1 VRREWEIQLMK
12 LEWEMRRRKAW
23 KYEEDKF
30 KKKLADALEKVKR
43 SYRFGR
49 FGYEIINKV
58 STTWEIQGRRPDIT
72 VFVLNQPFLIIEC
85 KIKPSSF
92 SDYPIGQAYTYA
104 LLAKN
109 EGYSVD
115 FVAATDPYYMRIF
128 RVPENLEDYANWE
141 AIERRKYNEAFDPLL
156 YLCAEYKLRVVEFSY
171 NLDSPEAPKVL
182 HEAMKKLIEGGFEN
196 IDWEETRELESLARD
211 LGDWIRFGCF
221 GGLKSA
227 NDYLYSK
234 CGIPKSYSWAELWSR
249 LISHF
254 GSIQIAT
261 LFCIREFYRHGNP
274 VKRLKEFKQSR
285 INEFRKLAELYQK
298 YREIALSEAFERMIE
313 RMIGSRLRENNV
325 SLSKRIE
332 RLLEAVRY
340 YSGK

>member
-1 VRREWEIQLMK
+1 MRREWEIQLMK
-12 LEWEMRRRKAW
+12 LEWEMRKRKVW
-23 KYEEDKF
+23 KYEENEF

-85 KIKPSSF
+85 KIKPDPSSE
-92 SDYPIGQAYTYA
+92 YAINQAYTYA
-104 LLAKN
+104 LLARN

-115 FVAATDPYYMRIF
+115 FVATTDPYYMMIF
-128 RVPENLEDYANWE
+128 RVPKNLEDYANWE
-141 AIERRKYNEAFDPLL
+141 AIERRKYNEAFHPLF
-156 YLCAEYKLRVVEFSY
+156 YLLVDKLRVVRFSY
-171 NLDSPEAPKVL
+171 DLDSPEAPKVL
-182 HEAMKKLIEGGFEN
+182 HGVMKKLIEGCFEN
-196 IDWEETRELESLARD
+196 IDWEKTRELESLARD
-211 LGDWIRFGCF
+211 LGDWIPFGCF
-221 GGLKSA
+221 GGLNSA

-254 GSIQIAT
+254 GSVQIAT
-261 LFCIREFYRHGNP
+261 LFCIREFYRRGNP
-274 VKRLKEFKQSR
+274 VKRLEEFKQSR

-298 YREIALSEAFERMIE
+298 YREIALSEAFEMMIE

-332 RLLEAVRY
+332 RLLEVATR
-340 YSGK
+340 K